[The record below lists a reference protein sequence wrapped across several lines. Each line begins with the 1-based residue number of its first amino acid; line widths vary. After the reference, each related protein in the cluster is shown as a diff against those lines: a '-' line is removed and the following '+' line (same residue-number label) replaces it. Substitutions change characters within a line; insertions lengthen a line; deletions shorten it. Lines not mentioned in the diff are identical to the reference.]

1 MISETILRF
10 SITGFNSA
18 NFCTKISA
26 LEGDPEV
33 LRFASL
39 LTARYF
45 DSFYDTTE
53 NLCYGDFDL
62 SFTGELTFYAL

>member
-1 MISETILRF
+1 
-10 SITGFNSA
+10 
-18 NFCTKISA
+18 
-26 LEGDPEV
+26 